1 MKAVVWTKYGPP
13 EVLKLADI
21 EKPIPKA
28 NEVLIKVHATTVFP
42 GDAELRRFEIP
53 VAFLWLPIRIWI
65 GIFKPTRVKVLG
77 QEVAGEIESV
87 GSDVERFKKGDKVCG
102 VTGMNFGGYAQFA
115 CLSEEFTAGKG
126 LTALIPRN
134 TNYAEAAAIPTGGL
148 NAWHFIQRGNIKPGE
163 KVLINGAGG
172 SIGCFAVQ
180 FAKAAG
186 AEVTAVDNSTKLEKL
201 RAIGADHVIDYTQE
215 DFTRNGETYDVIFD
229 VIDKSSYLRS
239 MRSLNENGRYLLVN
253 TKPLYQFLTL
263 WSYWTSSK
271 KVICEFARVKTDYF
285 DSIRELMES
294 GKVKTIID
302 RTYPLEEMV
311 EAHRYVETNKK
322 VGNIA
327 ISVSHDDAIQ

>member
-1 MKAVVWTKYGPP
+1 MKAVIWTKYGPP

-21 EKPIPKA
+21 EKPVPKA
-28 NEVLIKVHATTVFP
+28 NEVLIKIHATTLFP

-53 VAFLWLPIRIWI
+53 VAFLWLPIRIWM

-87 GSDVERFKKGDKVCG
+87 GSEVERFKKGDKVCG

-126 LTALIPRN
+126 LTALILRN

-148 NAWHFIQRGNIKPGE
+148 NAWHFIKRGNIQPGE

-239 MRSLNENGRYLLVN
+239 MRSLKEKGRYLLVN
-253 TKPLYQFLTL
+253 TTPLYQFLTL
-263 WSYWTSSK
+263 WSYLTSSK

-311 EAHRYVETNKK
+311 DAHRYVETNKK
-322 VGNIA
+322 VGNIV